1 MSIRSFFS
9 SYYGLPRSVF
19 ILFIARVIHSIGSF
33 VYPFLTMLLTIKL
46 GYREEIAGYYVTGV
60 VIAGSIGL
68 IVGGKLADRFGRKK
82 IFLILS
88 FISATIF
95 AICAFVEDPEI
106 IPWLLIFSNLFLG
119 GVLPT
124 INAMLADLTSAEKRK
139 AAFSLIYLGTNIG
152 VAVGPLIAGFLFNDY
167 TKLLFLI
174 DAATT
179 YISLILV
186 LILVKETIPSN
197 EKIIEVSNS
206 DNKFE
211 KPEQGN
217 IFIILFKRPIFL
229 IFTFISLIYTFIY
242 SQNYFSMPI
251 YLNEVFSEGGPKV
264 YGSLMSVNAIVV
276 ILLTIFLINLMKNTK
291 PIINIAFAGILY
303 AIGFGVFF
311 LVSNRFFL
319 IGLTIIWTLGEIIQ
333 TINTNVYVAE
343 NSPITHRARFSSVV
357 SFITELGFIISP
369 LIMGYFIKH
378 FGIKNVW
385 LLIIVISVSAAMLM
399 YILYLVDSNRNNKN
413 KIAGKI

>member
-1 MSIRSFFS
+1 MGIRNFFS

-68 IVGGKLADRFGRKK
+68 ILGGKLADRFGRKK

-95 AICAFVEDPEI
+95 VACAFVANPEI
-106 IPWLLIFSNLFLG
+106 IPWLLIISNLFLG

-124 INAMLADLTSAEKRK
+124 INAMLADLTKADKRK

-152 VAVGPLIAGFLFNDY
+152 VAVGPLIAGFLFNEY

-179 YISLILV
+179 YLSLILV
-186 LILVKETIPSN
+186 IFLVRETIPTK

-217 IFIILFKRPIFL
+217 IFIILLKRPIFL

-242 SQNYFSMPI
+242 SQNYFSVPI
-251 YLNEVFSEGGPKV
+251 YLNEIFSEMGPKI

-291 PIINIAFAGILY
+291 PIINIAFAGVLY

-319 IGLTIIWTLGEIIQ
+319 IGLTIIWTLGEIVQ

-369 LIMGYFIKH
+369 IMMGYFIKH
-378 FGIKNVW
+378 FGINNIW
-385 LLIIVISVSAAMLM
+385 LLVIIISISAALMM
-399 YILYLVDSNRNNKN
+399 YILYLADSNRNNRNRK
-413 KIAGKI
+413 KTSI